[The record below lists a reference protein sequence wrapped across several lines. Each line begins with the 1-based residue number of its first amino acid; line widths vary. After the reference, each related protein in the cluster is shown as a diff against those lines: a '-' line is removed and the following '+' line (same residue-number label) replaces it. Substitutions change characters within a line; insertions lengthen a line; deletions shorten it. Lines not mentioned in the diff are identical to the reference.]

1 MKTIHERGSGTRI
14 ALRVLTPVLI
24 AGAFAGLAGATEVA
38 AATAPPAAVKAASAH
53 LTQGFDLRNLSSHT
67 ITLTGI
73 DGAGKADGAP
83 RIGSVLRP
91 GDAIHYEKVFWFGN
105 TPKTILTFNES
116 GSDGSVRVF
125 QIELWV
131 DSFLNSPSIM
141 MPGSDGR
148 IGDIEVQGLGYT
160 AKSVSFV
167 DKFGSAP
174 IEVPA
179 ADKQR
184 QADLLNRLCADGLA
198 SCTFRTTSTEPGAVL
213 VDRKHSEV
221 NLLDAAYPLTI
232 TDGFTFTA
240 ATNVEASVSGK
251 VTLFGLVDTTLSAKY
266 GKSWSEAKTGTVS
279 RTIPVKPGY
288 RGYIELQQPTIRQ
301 HGDFTVT
308 MGNTTWILT
317 GVYFDI
323 PDMAQHRDVVVGQ
336 EKYVG

>member
-1 MKTIHERGSGTRI
+1 MKTIDERGSGTRI

-198 SCTFRTTSTEPGAVL
+198 SARSGRPRPNSVRCWST
-213 VDRKHSEV
+213 
-221 NLLDAAYPLTI
+221 
-232 TDGFTFTA
+232 
-240 ATNVEASVSGK
+240 AS
-251 VTLFGLVDTTLSAKY
+251 T
-266 GKSWSEAKTGTVS
+266 
-279 RTIPVKPGY
+279 R
-288 RGYIELQQPTIRQ
+288 R
-301 HGDFTVT
+301 
-308 MGNTTWILT
+308 
-317 GVYFDI
+317 
-323 PDMAQHRDVVVGQ
+323 
-336 EKYVG
+336 